1 MKVGGRQNNTTTTIQ
16 DVHILGFTRDITDVI
31 KVKELECE
39 KATLDYPSSCK
50 FLKVEEGD
58 ETEEAGEIQ
67 NMKGMQSIV
76 AALKMEGGG
85 HDPRNAVAHWRLG
98 TPLGWNCQ
106 GNISILKPSNEQE
119 NILP

>member
-31 KVKELECE
+31 KAKELECE
-39 KATLDYPSSCK
+39 KVTLDYPGSCK

-67 NMKGMQSIV
+67 NMKDAIHCCFEDGRRRPWSKECSCPLEPGNSPWLAVKETVQS
-76 AALKMEGGG
+76 
-85 HDPRNAVAHWRLG
+85 
-98 TPLGWNCQ
+98 
-106 GNISILKPSNEQE
+106 
-119 NILP
+119 